1 MADAEALTHAFMRAH
16 PAEAAAA
23 LESVAAAEVAQLLAR
38 APARLG
44 APVLA
49 AMLPATAARTLE
61 ALDDERAMALLSA
74 LGVQPAAALLRQVSE
89 PRRSRLIDG
98 LPTAMAVASRL
109 LLGYPPDSAGTWADP
124 EVVALPPNATARDA
138 LERTRR
144 ARGDASH
151 IFVVAADH
159 QLVGWLTLTS
169 LLRAP
174 EAAPLDTLM
183 TVPDAVLAAQTPLA
197 GAAAHLGWLLHS
209 ALPVVESGDRLLGVL
224 THDALARALRGAAR
238 RSEAGATGTLAGT
251 LASGYWSALSGSVA
265 AAMPL
270 LPPAPPVAGR
280 NNDAG

>member
-1 MADAEALTHAFMRAH
+1 MSEAEALTHAFMRAH

-23 LESVAAAEVAQLLAR
+23 LESVAADEVAQLLAR

-98 LPTAMAVASRL
+98 LPTAKAVASRL
-109 LLGYPPDSAGTWADP
+109 LLGYPSDAAGTWADP
-124 EVVALPPNATARDA
+124 EVVALPPNATVRDA
-138 LERTRR
+138 LERARR
-144 ARGDASH
+144 ARGNASQV
-151 IFVVAADH
+151 FVVAADH
-159 QLVGWLTLTS
+159 RLVGWLTLTS

-183 TVPDAVLAAQTPLA
+183 TLPDAVLSAQTPLA
-197 GAAAHLGWLLHS
+197 GAAVHPGWLRHS

-238 RSEAGATGTLAGT
+238 QSQAAAPGSLAAALAG
-251 LASGYWSALSGSVA
+251 GYWSALTGSIA

-270 LPPAPPVAGR
+270 LPPAPPVAER
-280 NNDAG
+280 DNDAS